1 MHYYSFN
8 INDYKAAT
16 DFLTFDQDLI
26 YRRILDHYYITEKP
40 IEKDIDFVAVKLRI
54 VGYED
59 DLKFV
64 LKYLFE
70 EKDDGWH
77 NSRCDEEISVYHKRI
92 VLAKENGSKGGRKK
106 QPNPNPT
113 LTQPLASANP
123 TLTQPLANQ
132 EPVTSNH
139 NSTIDKSIDRDAQ
152 GAQPPTTNEQ
162 ENVEVVVSFS
172 ESQEQWVQELSRNYP
187 DLDVAACLQDF
198 LRFVRKKQGNPSR
211 NGFIGFLKKCSP
223 KIIDTDLQE
232 RNRYNW

>member
-1 MHYYSFN
+1 MSFEQIAVYRALLDYYYMQEN
-8 INDYKAAT
+8 PIPC
-16 DFLTFDQDLI
+16 DFSKI
-26 YRRILDHYYITEKP
+26 
-40 IEKDIDFVAVKLRI
+40 
-54 VGYED
+54 
-59 DLKFV
+59 LKF
-64 LKYLFE
+64 LKLTGKEETVQEILNDCFE
-70 EKDDGWH
+70 LQDDGWH

-132 EPVTSNH
+132 EPRTSNQEPITNNH